1 MSSSLEEYD
10 YKFLLQLVLS
20 HGYALLCSICWNKY
34 NIIKSNKDTWMQ
46 ETCSTVI
53 IFRLMM

>member
-20 HGYALLCSICWNKY
+20 DDYALLCSICWNKY
-34 NIIKSNKDTWMQ
+34 NI
-46 ETCSTVI
+46 
-53 IFRLMM
+53 